1 MSESKYK
8 LEDAMGVV
16 DAANGCEEHPSDVSP
31 TADEVAEVLF
41 YSDDINEPEEPY
53 AGTDSRAVLRLKDGR
68 IVVARESSDSS
79 GHG

>member
-1 MSESKYK
+1 MPYK
-8 LEDAMGVV
+8 IEDAMGVIA
-16 DAANGCEEHPSDVSP
+16 AANGCEEHPSDLRP

-41 YSDDINEPEEPY
+41 YSDDMKSEDCY
-53 AGTDSRAVLRLKDGR
+53 GTDSRAVLRLKDGR